1 MGRKGAILRAF
12 SGETVMALVSI
23 CDVRLSFGAERLLDD
38 INLNIEVGDK
48 ACLVGRNGTGKTS
61 LLKILH
67 GDLETDGGEIKTA
80 KNTRISY
87 LPQEVPVDMTG
98 TVEDIAA
105 SWLKP
110 LDETESDWET
120 QHVVGKILSH
130 LSLDPDASF
139 EALSGGQKRRALLA
153 RALACE
159 PDLLL
164 LDEPTNHLD
173 IDSIGWLEDFL
184 LRHCKTFLFVTHD
197 RAFLRRVANRII
209 DLDRGQIAHWSC
221 DYDTFLQRKSE
232 MLHDEEVRQVRF
244 DKKLSQEEIW
254 IRQGIKARRT
264 RDEGRV
270 RQLMRMREERR
281 GRRSREGRA
290 TLQAQQAERSG
301 NKVIKTKALC
311 FAYEPAL
318 PIITDLS
325 ISIMRGD
332 KIGII
337 GPNGSG
343 KTTLLKL
350 FTRELQAD
358 SGEIALGT
366 KLELAYFDQHRAVL
380 DDEKT
385 VAENAGGGK
394 DSVTLNGR
402 SRHIIGYLQD
412 FLFTPDRANQPVK
425 VLSGGERNR
434 LLLAMLF
441 ARPSNLLI
449 MDEPTNDL
457 DTETLEL
464 LEEQLLQY
472 SGTVLMVSHDRTFLD
487 NVVTSILA
495 IEENGQVNEYV
506 GSHEDYVK
514 ARAAARVPAAR
525 VKGKRKKTKR
535 FGFNETRE
543 LTALPGKIALL
554 ETEQTTLHDKM
565 AVAGYY
571 QTDPQR
577 IAADTER
584 TSALVVELQTAYS
597 RWEELEALS

>member
-1 MGRKGAILRAF
+1 
-12 SGETVMALVSI
+12 MALVSI

-67 GDLETDGGEIKTA
+67 GDLETDSGEIKTS

-105 SWLKP
+105 SWLMP
-110 LDETESDWET
+110 TEETESDWET

-173 IDSIGWLEDFL
+173 IDSIGWLEEFL

-232 MLHDEEVRQVRF
+232 MLHDEQVRQVRF

-281 GRRSREGRA
+281 ARRSLEGTA

-311 FAYEPAL
+311 FAYDPAL

-350 FTRELQAD
+350 FTQELQAD

-366 KLELAYFDQHRAVL
+366 KLEMAYFDQHRAAL

-394 DSVTLNGR
+394 DSVTINGR
-402 SRHIIGYLQD
+402 SRHIIGYLQA

-506 GSHEDYVK
+506 GSHEDYAK

-525 VKGKRKKTKR
+525 VKGKRKNTKR

-543 LTALPGKIALL
+543 LKALPGKIGLL
-554 ETEQTTLHDKM
+554 EAEQTTLHDKM

-571 QTDPQR
+571 QTDSKQV
-577 IAADTER
+577 ASDTER

-597 RWEELEALS
+597 RWEELEALRDG